1 MLTTTTILWP
11 LLQDNP
17 GEPVPE
23 TVGHIN
29 PHCHHSLVPMTSRLH
44 LLRTNAW
51 TSLNFFKGIDFSI

>member
-44 LLRTNAW
+44 LLRTNA
-51 TSLNFFKGIDFSI
+51 